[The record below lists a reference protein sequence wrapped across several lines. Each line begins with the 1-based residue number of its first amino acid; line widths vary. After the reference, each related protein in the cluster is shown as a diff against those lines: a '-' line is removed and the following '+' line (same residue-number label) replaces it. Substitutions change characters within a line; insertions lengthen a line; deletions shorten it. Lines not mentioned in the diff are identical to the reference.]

1 MKRVIAGI
9 LVGLCILTQPIT
21 AHAHEQQCPSI
32 IEVTYEEAQELLKI
46 AWCEAGNQGI
56 IGQQCVMSVII
67 NRVNSPDFP
76 NSIHDVIFQENQFAT
91 AGMDKAVPT
100 WETHYALAAIE
111 SGDVVPEIV
120 AFETKTS
127 NVLDKFFSSAFTVKD
142 HKFYTALSK

>member
-1 MKRVIAGI
+1 MKK
-9 LVGLCILTQPIT
+9 GLAAVLAALCCLSQPIYVQ
-21 AHAHEQQCPSI
+21 ARSEPSKEI

-56 IGQQCVMSVII
+56 LGQQYVMSTII

-76 NSIHDVIFQENQFAT
+76 DTIHDVIYQPHQYAT
-91 AGMDKAVPT
+91 SRMDKAEPT

-111 SGDVVPEIV
+111 SGDIIPEIV

-127 NVLDKFFSSAFTVKD
+127 NVLDKFFTEAFTYKD
-142 HKFYTALSK
+142 HKYYTLSE

>member
-1 MKRVIAGI
+1 MKKC
-9 LVGLCILTQPIT
+9 VGLLCALAIISQPFCVQARSEPPKET
-21 AHAHEQQCPSI
+21 

-76 NSIHDVIFQENQFAT
+76 NSIHDVIFQDNQFAT

-127 NVLDKFFSSAFTVKD
+127 NVLDVYFSEAFDYGAHT
-142 HKFYTALSK
+142 FYTSKIN

>member
-1 MKRVIAGI
+1 MKRLILGI
-9 LVGLCILTQPIT
+9 LLGVAIFGQPIQSR
-21 AHAHEQQCPSI
+21 AYECQCPKT

-76 NSIHDVIFQENQFAT
+76 NSIHDVIFQDNQFAT